1 MASPP
6 RERPRLNLK
15 PRDASAAAKAATD
28 KAQSSRANPFGAAK
42 PRESVLAT
50 RLGKDELAVL
60 QEDLKKERINLRLKP
75 EQVEERE
82 QAEAGVAEIKTE
94 IEQESDPDKKAS
106 LTAELNSRQEKLEAL
121 LENFQ
126 KLAVEQA
133 KSGDTIRPSDRR
145 RQLQEKML
153 QQGQQGG
160 PPGQYGR
167 GADFARG
174 SSGGWGGG
182 QSGAQPRDGGY
193 GQGGGYQAGYNEG
206 SYESSGSFGYG
217 GGNLRMGSAVRA
229 SMVPGLPGEIQAG
242 EAQEMVGSAAAA
254 VTKRSLRAPTLAEVA
269 AGAAQVA
276 SRMSII
282 ARMQVK
288 IASDQNRCK
297 ILR

>member
-217 GGNLRMGSAVRA
+217 GGQSQNGQRSQGFDGAGPARRNSGGRGTGDGGFGSRG
-229 SMVPGLPGEIQAG
+229 SN
-242 EAQEMVGSAAAA
+242 EAF
-254 VTKRSLRAPTLAEVA
+254 P
-269 AGAAQVA
+269 AGADFGRSG
-276 SRMSII
+276 SRGGPGGEQDEYHSPY
-282 ARMQVK
+282 AGQDRF
-288 IASDQNRCK
+288 
-297 ILR
+297 